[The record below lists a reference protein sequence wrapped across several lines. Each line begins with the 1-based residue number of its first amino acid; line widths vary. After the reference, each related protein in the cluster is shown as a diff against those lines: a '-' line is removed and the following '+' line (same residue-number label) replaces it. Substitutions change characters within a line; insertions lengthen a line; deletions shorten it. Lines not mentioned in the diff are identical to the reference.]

1 MTCPAGSTQDA
12 EILLGPAG
20 SPWSSSTCAA
30 AALPKLR
37 MRGGT
42 RVGRSLARMDL
53 GSDSRGCG
61 REGGATPWSKSHRHW
76 VPKTGPSLG
85 SSPLC
90 LEEQP
95 PPFFLSEEKTHQ
107 YQVPTARTCPSRC
120 RCFLFGLCCNLVV
133 TSRCFAR
140 LR

>member
-1 MTCPAGSTQDA
+1 MTCPEGSTQDA
-12 EILLGPAG
+12 EIFLRPAG
-20 SPWSSSTCAA
+20 FPWSSSTCAA
-30 AALPKLR
+30 AALLKLR

-61 REGGATPWSKSHRHW
+61 REGGATPWSKSHRHR

-95 PPFFLSEEKTHQ
+95 PPFFLSQKKK
-107 YQVPTARTCPSRC
+107 PISIR
-120 RCFLFGLCCNLVV
+120 FLQLGPVLHGVTVFSLVCAV
-133 TSRCFAR
+133 TW
-140 LR
+140 